1 MRSNQASAVTIA
13 RPRRWL
19 PDVEVFALVGVLIV
33 LALLVVVPVA
43 LLVWRSLTPGGSVS
57 LDAYRVAFDG
67 VSLASLTMTT
77 VAFAVGAALLGLT
90 LGTALAVALVGT
102 DLPGRRVVLVLALS
116 PLLLPGVLQTIAWIF
131 LAAPQSGALS
141 GIPGMP
147 SVFGL
152 GGMIFVE
159 GIRLA
164 PIALLL
170 VGAALR
176 AGDPALEEAA
186 LMAGAGRASVLRRV
200 TLPLLRPALA
210 ATAVLLA
217 IRALGSFEVPALLG
231 MPNRTWVFT
240 SRVWLS
246 LGEGQEGLSGAAAA
260 SVPLLCLTALGSLAL
275 AGASAPAA
283 GARGGLGSR
292 LQAHT
297 HGAAALAP
305 ARARRRLGVRGRR
318 RHPAA
323 ARARV
328 DEHPAVPHAGH
339 ARVPRPRRARGVLGG
354 VPRRPHRHGAPELD
368 RRLEHR
374 RGPRVRPRCGHRL
387 DCPARPDTRAVRSRM
402 RSHFSRSRFPASC
415 SGWRSSAS
423 SSRAPI
429 ALYGTA
435 AALVLG
441 YLARYLPYASRFAG
455 GGLARLGRDLEDAAR
470 VSGVGWWPMISRIVL
485 PLALASLAAAWLAV
499 FAVAL
504 TDVSLSLVLYAPG
517 SEVLGVRIWSL
528 YQGGAWNELAALG
541 VVISA
546 VTVALGLAA
555 LALGRTSVRGFRALG

>member
-19 PDVEVFALVGVLIV
+19 PDAEVVALVGVLIV

-152 GGMIFVE
+152 GGVIFVE

-186 LMAGAGRASVLRRV
+186 LAGRRCS
-200 TLPLLRPALA
+200 
-210 ATAVLLA
+210 
-217 IRALGSFEVPALLG
+217 
-231 MPNRTWVFT
+231 
-240 SRVWLS
+240 
-246 LGEGQEGLSGAAAA
+246 AA
-260 SVPLLCLTALGSLAL
+260 SRCRSCGPLS
-275 AGASAPAA
+275 
-283 GARGGLGSR
+283 
-292 LQAHT
+292 
-297 HGAAALAP
+297 
-305 ARARRRLGVRGRR
+305 
-318 RHPAA
+318 
-323 ARARV
+323 
-328 DEHPAVPHAGH
+328 
-339 ARVPRPRRARGVLGG
+339 PRPRCCSRSARSG
-354 VPRRPHRHGAPELD
+354 
-368 RRLEHR
+368 
-374 RGPRVRPRCGHRL
+374 
-387 DCPARPDTRAVRSRM
+387 RSRC
-402 RSHFSRSRFPASC
+402 RPC
-415 SGWRSSAS
+415 SGC
-423 SSRAPI
+423 PI
-429 ALYGTA
+429 
-435 AALVLG
+435 
-441 YLARYLPYASRFAG
+441 
-455 GGLARLGRDLEDAAR
+455 
-470 VSGVGWWPMISRIVL
+470 
-485 PLALASLAAAWLAV
+485 
-499 FAVAL
+499 
-504 TDVSLSLVLYAPG
+504 APG
-517 SEVLGVRIWSL
+517 S
-528 YQGGAWNELAALG
+528 
-541 VVISA
+541 
-546 VTVALGLAA
+546 
-555 LALGRTSVRGFRALG
+555 

>member
-1 MRSNQASAVTIA
+1 MRSSPASAVTIA
-13 RPRRWL
+13 RPRRRL
-19 PDVEVFALVGVLIV
+19 PDAEVVALVGVLAV
-33 LALLVVVPVA
+33 LVLLVVVPVA
-43 LLVWRSLTPGGSVS
+43 LLVWRSFTPAGSVS
-57 LDAYRVAFDG
+57 LDAYRVAFAG
-67 VSLASLTMTT
+67 VSLLSLTVTT
-77 VAFAVGAALLGLT
+77 VAFAVGASLLGLV

-102 DLPGRRVVLVLALS
+102 DLPGRRVVLVLAVS

-141 GIPGMP
+141 GIPGVP
-147 SVFGL
+147 SIFGL

-164 PIALLL
+164 PLALLL

-186 LMAGAGRASVLRRV
+186 LIAGAGRISVLRRV

-210 ATAVLLA
+210 ATGVLLA

-231 MPNRTWVFT
+231 IPDRTWVFT

-246 LGEGQEGLSGAAAA
+246 LGEGDEGISRAAAA

-275 AGASAPAA
+275 LALLRRPRAREVVSGRGYRRTPIELRRWRVPVLVGVWAYVVVAVVLPLLALVWMSTQPYLTPVTRDSLARAGLDSYSAVFDDVLVGTAL
-283 GARGGLGSR
+283 RNSIVDSSI
-292 LQAHT
+292 
-297 HGAAALAP
+297 AALLACGL
-305 ARARRRLGVRGRR
+305 AAVIGWIALRGRTRGRALPDALAFLPIAIPGLVLGV
-318 RHPAA
+318 ALL
-323 ARARV
+323 
-328 DEHPAVPHAGH
+328 
-339 ARVPRPRRARGVLGG
+339 GVF
-354 VPRRPHRHGAPELD
+354 V
-368 RRLEHR
+368 
-374 RGPRVRPRCGHRL
+374 
-387 DCPARPDTRAVRSRM
+387 
-402 RSHFSRSRFPASC
+402 
-415 SGWRSSAS
+415 
-423 SSRAPI
+423 RAPI

-441 YLARYLPYASRFAG
+441 YLARYLPYSSRFAG
-455 GGLARLGRDLEDAAR
+455 GGLARVGRELEDAAR
-470 VSGVGWWPMISRIVL
+470 VSGVGWWPTLSRIVL
-485 PLALASLAAAWLAV
+485 PLAFASLAAAWLAV

-528 YQGGAWNELAALG
+528 YQGGEWNELAALG

-555 LALGRTSVRGFRALG
+555 LALGRTTVRGFRALG

>member
-1 MRSNQASAVTIA
+1 M
-13 RPRRWL
+13 
-19 PDVEVFALVGVLIV
+19 
-33 LALLVVVPVA
+33 
-43 LLVWRSLTPGGSVS
+43 
-57 LDAYRVAFDG
+57 
-67 VSLASLTMTT
+67 
-77 VAFAVGAALLGLT
+77 AFAVGAALLGLA

-246 LGEGQEGLSGAAAA
+246 LGEGTRA
-260 SVPLLCLTALGSLAL
+260 SPAL
-275 AGASAPAA
+275 
-283 GARGGLGSR
+283 
-292 LQAHT
+292 
-297 HGAAALAP
+297 
-305 ARARRRLGVRGRR
+305 
-318 RHPAA
+318 
-323 ARARV
+323 
-328 DEHPAVPHAGH
+328 
-339 ARVPRPRRARGVLGG
+339 RPRRC
-354 VPRRPHRHGAPELD
+354 
-368 RRLEHR
+368 
-374 RGPRVRPRCGHRL
+374 RC
-387 DCPARPDTRAVRSRM
+387 
-402 RSHFSRSRFPASC
+402 
-415 SGWRSSAS
+415 SA
-423 SSRAPI
+423 
-429 ALYGTA
+429 
-435 AALVLG
+435 
-441 YLARYLPYASRFAG
+441 
-455 GGLARLGRDLEDAAR
+455 
-470 VSGVGWWPMISRIVL
+470 
-485 PLALASLAAAWLAV
+485 
-499 FAVAL
+499 
-504 TDVSLSLVLYAPG
+504 
-517 SEVLGVRIWSL
+517 
-528 YQGGAWNELAALG
+528 
-541 VVISA
+541 
-546 VTVALGLAA
+546 
-555 LALGRTSVRGFRALG
+555 

>member
-19 PDVEVFALVGVLIV
+19 PDAEVFALVGVLIV

-260 SVPLLCLTALGSLAL
+260 SVPLLCLTALGSLVLLALLRRPRAREVVSARGYRRTPMELRRWRLPVLVGVWAYVVVAVILPLLALVWMSTQPYLTPVTRESLGRAGLEAYSAVFHDALIGTALRNSIVDSSIAALLACGLAVVIGWIALRGQTRGRALPDAL
-275 AGASAPAA
+275 AFLPIAIP
-283 GARGGLGSR
+283 GLV
-292 LQAHT
+292 
-297 HGAAALAP
+297 
-305 ARARRRLGVRGRR
+305 LGV
-318 RHPAA
+318 ALL
-323 ARARV
+323 
-328 DEHPAVPHAGH
+328 
-339 ARVPRPRRARGVLGG
+339 GVF
-354 VPRRPHRHGAPELD
+354 V
-368 RRLEHR
+368 
-374 RGPRVRPRCGHRL
+374 
-387 DCPARPDTRAVRSRM
+387 
-402 RSHFSRSRFPASC
+402 
-415 SGWRSSAS
+415 
-423 SSRAPI
+423 RAPI